1 MILDGGTEAADFLIA
16 ANHERRTIG
25 MPLTLNVAISKK
37 QGLPDYGSIGAT
49 CGLNVEVDGSLLD
62 HDPEGLQRQIQNAY
76 VACAQAVNDQLARQQ
91 GNGAPA
97 STENGH
103 TRSNGNG
110 HAATSSN
117 GNGHRASEK
126 QLGYARQLAGQIRG
140 LGVRRVETICQTMF
154 GKPLA
159 DLATVDAS
167 GLIDTLK
174 EIKAGSI
181 SVDDA
186 LSGAAS

>member
-1 MILDGGTEAADFLIA
+1 
-16 ANHERRTIG
+16 

-62 HDPEGLQRQIQNAY
+62 NDLDGLQRRIQMAY
-76 VACAQAVNDQLARQQ
+76 TACSQAVNDELVRLQ
-91 GNGAPA
+91 GNGEPA
-97 STENGH
+97 AANGH
-103 TRSNGNG
+103 VRSNGNG

-159 DLATVDAS
+159 DLTTLDAS
-167 GLIDTLK
+167 GLIDVLK
-174 EIKAGSI
+174 EVKAGTI

-186 LSGAAS
+186 LSGATS

>member
-1 MILDGGTEAADFLIA
+1 
-16 ANHERRTIG
+16 

-37 QGLPDYGSIGAT
+37 QGLPDYRSIGAT
-49 CGLNVEVDGSLLD
+49 CGLSVEVDGSLLN
-62 HDPEGLQRQIQNAY
+62 HDLEGLQRQIQSAY
-76 VACAQAVNDQLARQQ
+76 VACTQAVNDELARQQ
-91 GNGAPA
+91 GSGTPAPT
-97 STENGH
+97 SNGH
-103 TRSNGNG
+103 ARSNGNG
-110 HAATSSN
+110 HVPTSTN
-117 GNGHRASEK
+117 GNGHGASEK

>member
-1 MILDGGTEAADFLIA
+1 
-16 ANHERRTIG
+16 

-49 CGLNVEVDGSLLD
+49 CGLNVEVDGSLLE
-62 HDPEGLQRQIQNAY
+62 HDLDGLQRRIQMAY
-76 VACAQAVNDQLARQQ
+76 TACSQAVSDELGRQQ
-91 GNGAPA
+91 GSSEP
-97 STENGH
+97 TTNGH
-103 TRSNGNG
+103 ARSNGNG
-110 HAATSSN
+110 HAATSTN

-126 QLGYARQLAGQIRG
+126 QLTYARQLAGQIRG
-140 LGVRRVETICQTMF
+140 LGVRRVETLCEKMF

-174 EIKAGSI
+174 EIKAGTI

>member
-1 MILDGGTEAADFLIA
+1 
-16 ANHERRTIG
+16 
-25 MPLTLNVAISKK
+25 MPLTLNVGLSKK
-37 QGLPDYGSIGAT
+37 QGLPDYGSIGAS
-49 CGLNVEVDGSLLD
+49 CGVTVEVDGSLLE
-62 HDPEGLQRQIQNAY
+62 HDLEALQRQIKNAY
-76 VACAQAVNDQLARQQ
+76 VACSQAVNDELAHQQ
-91 GNGAPA
+91 DGGEPA
-97 STENGH
+97 AAANGH
-103 TRSNGNG
+103 ARSSGNG
-110 HAATSSN
+110 HAATSGN

-140 LGVRRVETICQTMF
+140 LGVRRLETICQTMF

-174 EIKAGSI
+174 EIKSGAI

-186 LSGAAS
+186 LSGVAP

>member
-1 MILDGGTEAADFLIA
+1 MA
-16 ANHERRTIG
+16 
-25 MPLTLNVAISKK
+25 LTLNVAISKK
-37 QGLPDYGSIGAT
+37 HGLPDYGSVGAT
-49 CGLNVEVDGSLLD
+49 CGLNVEVDGSLLE
-62 HDPEGLQRQIQNAY
+62 HDLDSLQRQIQNAY
-76 VACAQAVNDQLARQQ
+76 VACTQAVNDELARQQ
-91 GNGAPA
+91 GNGTPAPT
-97 STENGH
+97 SNGH
-103 TRSNGNG
+103 ARSNGNG
-110 HAATSSN
+110 HAATATN

-140 LGVRRVETICQTMF
+140 LGVRRCETICQTMF